1 MGNKLAETATGAV
14 VVTIAI
20 AVLYFVF
27 ATAEVGTVQGYD
39 VKAVFARVG
48 GLRPGSDV
56 RISGIKVG
64 TVKQRILDP
73 ATYRAVVT
81 LTIKSGV
88 EVPEDTVAA
97 IGSEG
102 LFGDKYVL
110 LRPGRSKKSL
120 AAGATIA
127 KTEDYRT
134 LEDQVG
140 EIISLAT
147 GSEGDGGATK

>member
-14 VVTIAI
+14 VVTTAF
-20 AVLYFVF
+20 ALLYFVF
-27 ATAEVGTVQGYD
+27 SSAEVGTVQGYD
-39 VKAVFARVG
+39 VKAVFAKVG

-56 RISGIKVG
+56 RISGINVG

-73 ATYRAVVT
+73 ETYRAVVT
-81 LTIKSGV
+81 LTIKAGV
-88 EVPEDTVAA
+88 KVPVDTVAA

-110 LRPGRSKKSL
+110 LRPGRSEKSL
-120 AAGATIA
+120 AAGATIE

-140 EIISLAT
+140 EIILLAT
-147 GSEGDGGATK
+147 GGDSDGGATK